1 MSPRFNYLQGYFRAW
16 LIWQSTLFP
25 NQFPF
30 AEKERFE
37 QKQGLDRLLGTNCAF
52 MHEGQIFAKSVLKKV
67 KVRRAFVSM
76 ADRRCTAQS
85 APALLVGAC
94 MGFRGASVINALQ
107 RDALTYPFC
116 K

>member
-1 MSPRFNYLQGYFRAW
+1 
-16 LIWQSTLFP
+16 
-25 NQFPF
+25 
-30 AEKERFE
+30 
-37 QKQGLDRLLGTNCAF
+37 